1 MKKISLVL
9 AVIILATAMLT
20 SCEESEVKVP
30 NGMQLVT
37 NDVVNYNLFVPDD
50 WIPSISTGAVGAYCS
65 AQDPTNVS
73 VMAWNVDTTMTLDAW
88 WEQYR
93 TDFDMV
99 FDEFSLIGQENVTL
113 DEKAAQKYSYSAKLG
128 EYEYYYVQY
137 ACIHYSMVY
146 VITFTSTVE
155 NYESHLEDY
164 EEIVSN
170 FQFH

>member
-1 MKKISLVL
+1 MKKISLIL
-9 AVIILATAMLT
+9 AVAILMTVVLT
-20 SCEESEVKVP
+20 SCEESEVQVP

-50 WIPSISTGAVGAYCS
+50 WTPSISTGAVGAYCS
-65 AQDPTNVS
+65 ADDPTNVT
-73 VMAWNVDTTMTLDAW
+73 VMAWNVDAEMTLDAW

-99 FDEFSLIGQENVTL
+99 FDEFSMIGQENVTI
-113 DEKAAQKYSYSAKLG
+113 DEVAAQKYSYSAKLG
-128 EYEYYYVQY
+128 EYEYYYDQY
-137 ACIHYSMVY
+137 ACIHWSMVY

-164 EEIVSN
+164 AEIIEN

>member
-9 AVIILATAMLT
+9 AVIILVTAMLT

-50 WIPSISTGAVGAYCS
+50 WTPSISTGAVGAYCS

-99 FDEFSLIGQENVTL
+99 FDEFSLIGQENTTV